1 MEGHPLNEGT
11 VPDLVIG
18 DGNARIFTGTLEKVA
33 LESGGVEVDGVDAAL
48 DEEINRDEIEG
59 DVIDDSIESVM
70 LLAEHDNAL
79 VLPVWEPTGDAEV
92 DTALEELATLDDRDI
107 HDHASV
113 FTSVHG
119 RLHQRLS
126 DLSA

>member
-1 MEGHPLNEGT
+1 MSQSFDENADVDQEFADS
-11 VPDLVIG
+11 VPDFVQG
-18 DGNARIFTGTLEKVA
+18 DYI
-33 LESGGVEVDGVDAAL
+33 EVDGIDGAL

-59 DVIDDSIESVM
+59 EVVQDSIDSVM
-70 LLAEHDNAL
+70 VLAEHDNAL
-79 VLPVWEPTGDAEV
+79 VLPVWEPTGDNEV
-92 DTALEELATLDDRDI
+92 DAALEELATLDDLDI
-107 HDHASV
+107 HDHPAV

>member
-1 MEGHPLNEGT
+1 MNDDFEEFTEGDHEFERELSDIEQ
-11 VPDLVIG
+11 G
-18 DGNARIFTGTLEKVA
+18 DAI
-33 LESGGVEVDGVDAAL
+33 EVDGVDAAL
-48 DEEINRDEIEG
+48 NEEINRDEIE
-59 DVIDDSIESVM
+59 VQVVEDSIDSVM
-70 LLAEHDNAL
+70 VLAEHDNAL

-92 DTALEELATLDDRDI
+92 DIALEELATLDERDI
-107 HDHASV
+107 HEHAEV

>member
-1 MEGHPLNEGT
+1 MNDQEQDFESAE
-11 VPDLVIG
+11 DLVEGFSAEETDFVQG
-18 DGNARIFTGTLEKVA
+18 DYI
-33 LESGGVEVDGVDAAL
+33 EVDGVDAAL

-59 DVIDDSIESVM
+59 EVIDDSIESVM
-70 LLAEHDNAL
+70 VLAQHDNAL
-79 VLPVWEPTGDAEV
+79 VLPVWQPTGDAEV

-107 HDHASV
+107 HDHAAV

>member
-1 MEGHPLNEGT
+1 MNDDFEQFTDSVDEFESEPSDF
-11 VPDLVIG
+11 VQG
-18 DGNARIFTGTLEKVA
+18 DTI
-33 LESGGVEVDGVDAAL
+33 EVDGVDAAL
-48 DEEINRDEIEG
+48 VEEINRDEIE
-59 DVIDDSIESVM
+59 VQVVEDSIDSVM
-70 LLAEHDNAL
+70 VLAEHDNAL

-92 DTALEELATLDDRDI
+92 DIALEELATLDERDI
-107 HDHASV
+107 HEHAEV